1 MNRKL
6 LAIAGIVAFVALL
19 GMVGQMDFEDEARA
33 HLLYCDNVANGVW
46 PDYDKI
52 YDSECTP
59 ERIAEIEEILR

>member
-1 MNRKL
+1 MKRNFL
-6 LAIAGIVAFVALL
+6 VIVAFVAFVALL
-19 GMVGQMDFEDEARA
+19 GMAGQIDFEDEARA